1 MQIFKVFTFGGYLS
15 ETCALTSRANVAEKG
30 MITLVALLR
39 FCLREKA
46 LKMLKFDGFLSLK
59 SPLLATF
66 ILTFSKIFERNCL
79 ERTKFLNVSI
89 F

>member
-1 MQIFKVFTFGGYLS
+1 MQIFKVFTFGDYLS

-30 MITLVALLR
+30 MIT

-46 LKMLKFDGFLSLK
+46 LKMLNFDGFLSLK
-59 SPLLATF
+59 SLWLATF

>member
-1 MQIFKVFTFGGYLS
+1 MQIFKVFTFGDYLS
-15 ETCALTSRANVAEKG
+15 ETCALTSRTNVAEKG
-30 MITLVALLR
+30 MIT

-46 LKMLKFDGFLSLK
+46 LKMLNFDGFLSLK
-59 SPLLATF
+59 SLLLATF

-79 ERTKFLNVSI
+79 ERTKFLIVSI

>member
-1 MQIFKVFTFGGYLS
+1 MQIFKVFTFGDYLS

-30 MITLVALLR
+30 MIT

-46 LKMLKFDGFLSLK
+46 LKMLNFDGFLSLK
-59 SPLLATF
+59 SLLLATF

-79 ERTKFLNVSI
+79 ERTKFLIVSI

>member
-30 MITLVALLR
+30 MIT

-46 LKMLKFDGFLSLK
+46 LKMLNFDGFLSLK
-59 SPLLATF
+59 SLLLATF

-79 ERTKFLNVSI
+79 ERTKFLIVSI